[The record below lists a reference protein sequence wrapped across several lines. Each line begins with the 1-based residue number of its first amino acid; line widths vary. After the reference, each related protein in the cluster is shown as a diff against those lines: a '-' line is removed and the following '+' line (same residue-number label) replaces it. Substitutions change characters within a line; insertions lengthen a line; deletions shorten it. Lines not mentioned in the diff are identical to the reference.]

1 MEVFRSR
8 KEIINSLTENVSNI
22 FNEGKT
28 LAIKYGGVLLDL
40 HLIYAILEKVK
51 NSSPETR
58 KGFRELK
65 TELEKLK
72 NKNKVLSVPKATQK
86 ILNSA
91 IDLAQA
97 EGKKRAE
104 LRHLIEAL
112 RIDSTAAKKY
122 TKYCKPN
129 EVNKTINEQK
139 KKDSALPG
147 SARLILDRLGTNLT
161 EEVLQPGHLPVIG
174 REAEIEAVLETLCR
188 YIKNNPLIIGR
199 AGVGKTAL
207 VKAVAEQIAKG
218 NVPSR
223 LKGKII
229 YEVNR
234 NLLLSGVKYIGDIER
249 QMRDL
254 IKAVDETDGKVIL
267 FFDEIHTLFAA
278 GGMEGKGDVANLI
291 KSALGNNKITVI
303 GATTSEEY
311 YRHFQKDEALTRRF
325 NALLLNEPSIEMLKE
340 ILFKI
345 KSEFEDF
352 HQLKIGKELIP
363 EIIRMSKMFIPQ
375 RAFPDKAIDLLDRSC
390 AKASTKGKK
399 KLELKTVRKTIA
411 TITGLPLKLLEK
423 DLRNYYV
430 KLPKF
435 LKTKVFGQSEAI
447 EKVSRIIKL
456 TKLELDPNPER
467 PDGIFLFYGPPGV
480 GKYELAQGLAKY
492 LYGSELK
499 IKTFDLSEYTQ
510 EHYIA
515 QLIGSPPGY
524 IGYGERGLLVKT
536 VADNPH
542 SLLIF
547 KNVEN
552 THVSIINFLKQAFS
566 SGKFVDASG
575 MEHFLSTITIVF
587 IYSAFS
593 GKTSKKL
600 VGFIQSEDEFNQEK
614 TSFPYNLVSLMSI
627 FDELVEFKPLDK
639 KAIEEI
645 IKTKLMTLKS
655 KIKKDF
661 KTELE
666 IDSHFVGT
674 LAENAFKSKAFGSF
688 VNDFIK
694 KKLTIPLIDFIIEHE
709 EKKLIKVILNKKDVE
724 FK

>member
-8 KEIINSLTENVSNI
+8 KEVISSLNENVSNI
-22 FNEGKT
+22 FNEGRT
-28 LAIKYGGVLLDL
+28 LALKYGGVLKDL

-51 NSSPETR
+51 DSSPEAK
-58 KGFRELK
+58 KGFKELK
-65 TELEKLK
+65 KELEKLK
-72 NKNKVLSVPKATQK
+72 NDNKVLSVPKETQK

-97 EGKKRAE
+97 EGKTRAE

-112 RIDSTAAKKY
+112 RINGRSAKKY
-122 TKYCKPN
+122 TKYCKPE
-129 EVNKTINEQK
+129 EVNKTINEK
-139 KKDSALPG
+139 KKKVSDLPG
-147 SARLILDRLGTNLT
+147 SARLLLDRLGTNLT
-161 EEVLQPGHLPVIG
+161 EEVLQPGHLHVVG
-174 REAEIEAVLETLCR
+174 RESEIEAVLETLCR

-218 NVPSR
+218 NVPPR
-223 LKGKII
+223 LKGKIV
-229 YEVNR
+229 YEINR
-234 NLLLSGVKYIGDIER
+234 NLLLSGVKFIGDIER

-311 YRHFQKDEALTRRF
+311 YQHFQKDEALTRRF
-325 NALLLNEPSIEMLKE
+325 NALLLNEPSLEMLTE
-340 ILFKI
+340 ILLRI
-345 KSEFEDF
+345 KSDFEDF
-352 HQLKIGKELIP
+352 HQIKIGKELIP

-375 RAFPDKAIDLLDRSC
+375 RAFPDKAIDLLDRAC
-390 AKASTKGKK
+390 AKDSTKGQK
-399 KLELKTVRKTIA
+399 KLELKTLRKTIA

-480 GKYELAQGLAKY
+480 GKDELAQGLAKY

-587 IYSAFS
+587 MYSAFS

-600 VGFIQSEDEFNQEK
+600 VGFIQSEDEFDQEK

-639 KAIEEI
+639 KATAEI
-645 IKTKLMTLKS
+645 VKSKLMNLKS

-674 LAENAFKSKAFGSF
+674 LADKAFKSKAFGSF
-688 VNDFIK
+688 INDFIK

-709 EKKLIKVILNKKDVE
+709 EKKLIKVILNKNEVE